1 MLWSHK
7 VAYALLGLV
16 FLGILIGVSYMMQTD
31 QPETKNQFKIYS
43 ASFEEG
49 ASIPTKYTCD
59 AESPVSP
66 PLSIRNL
73 PEGTKSMALIMDDPD
88 IPESVKQARGIEVF
102 DHWVVYN
109 IPREIVEIEEG
120 KAPGTEG
127 NNSAGSVGYRGPCP
141 PDREHRYFFKLYALD
156 TTLNF
161 IKAPTRKELE
171 DAISPHVLASSKLMG
186 LYERI
191 PQEE

>member
-1 MLWSHK
+1 M
-7 VAYALLGLV
+7 
-16 FLGILIGVSYMMQTD
+16 INTD
-31 QPETKNQFKIYS
+31 RPETKNQFKIYS
-43 ASFEEG
+43 TAFADG
-49 ASIPTKYTCD
+49 ARIPTKYTCD

-109 IPREIVEIEEG
+109 ITRDIIEIAEG
-120 KAPGTEG
+120 VAPGTEG
-127 NNSAGSVGYRGPCP
+127 NNSTGATGYRGPCP
-141 PDREHRYFFKLYALD
+141 PDREHRYFFKVYALD

-171 DAISPHVLASSKLMG
+171 DAISPHVLASAKYMG
-186 LYERI
+186 RYER
-191 PQEE
+191 EKKSE

>member
-7 VAYALLGLV
+7 VAYAFLGLT
-16 FLGILIGVSYMMQTD
+16 FLGLLFGIEYMISTD
-31 QPETKNQFKIYS
+31 QPNTKNLFKIYS
-43 ASFEEG
+43 AAFEE
-49 ASIPTKYTCD
+49 AARIPAKYTCD
-59 AESPVSP
+59 ADNVSP

-88 IPESVKQARGIEVF
+88 IPESVKKARGIEVF

-109 IPREIVEIEEG
+109 IPRSVVEIEEG
-120 KAPGTEG
+120 KTPGTDG
-127 NNSAGSVGYRGPCP
+127 NNSAGTSGYRGPCP

-171 DAISPHVLASSKLMG
+171 DAISPHVLGSAKLMG
-186 LYERI
+186 VYEREQK
-191 PQEE
+191 PE